1 MEVDA
6 SVCMRYDEDKEVR
19 DMPSLQIRDMPV
31 DVYEALAF
39 RAEVEHRSLAQQAI
53 VELRRIP
60 ELVGRERRLKALK
73 AIRQRMENAPTKWSL
88 DPADLIRAD
97 RER

>member
-1 MEVDA
+1 
-6 SVCMRYDEDKEVR
+6 
-19 DMPSLQIRDMPV
+19 MPSLQIRDMPL

-60 ELVGRERRLKALK
+60 ELEHRESRRRVLETLKKRIATEGARKLP
-73 AIRQRMENAPTKWSL
+73 I
-88 DPADLIRAD
+88 PAEDLIRQD

>member
-1 MEVDA
+1 
-6 SVCMRYDEDKEVR
+6 
-19 DMPSLQIRDMPV
+19 MPSLQIRDMPV

-60 ELVGRERRLKALK
+60 QLVGRERRLNTLK
-73 AIRQRMENAPTKWSL
+73 VLRQRMESGPKPSSL
-88 DPADLIRAD
+88 DAADLIRAD
-97 RER
+97 RDR